1 MNGRPDCA
9 RKPLRACR
17 QGGNRPPTG
26 RNAQESL
33 ILLAKYRNSASRHSP
48 AISRASAELS
58 SCPRRIRPVGEACAA
73 GCAIFMRMAGST
85 PMGTKKAPAFA
96 KPRLRGDVRRRRRNK
111 RGLTRIRDRGMKGPT
126 QFPAR
131 ASGAGP
137 KSRAFIEAPFLARKL
152 RLGGVVSRGSGR
164 FAIRS
169 SPCLSCP
176 PMIPS
181 A

>member
-1 MNGRPDCA
+1 MGDRTAHESRFAHAGKAEIAHLLAATRRNRSSSL
-9 RKPLRACR
+9 RSTETPLRAIR
-17 QGGNRPPTG
+17 QPF
-26 RNAQESL
+26 QEPLLNSL
-33 ILLAKYRNSASRHSP
+33 HVRAEFGLWARH
-48 AISRASAELS
+48 
-58 SCPRRIRPVGEACAA
+58 ACAA